1 MKSAVVFYSL
11 DGNTRAVAKEISKKF
26 GAEIFELKETKQR
39 QSGSKSFMKAG
50 FQALFGIKTKLKNT
64 YYDDL
69 RNCGMIYLGTPIWA
83 GKAAPAINSFVSGLE
98 AKGKKF
104 YVFTLQGSDVNANP
118 CSGAIKLIHKL
129 EAKGADTIN
138 AVSFKG
144 GGVNECIS
152 EQDAARIVD
161 ESM

>member
-1 MKSAVVFYSL
+1 MKRAVVFYSL

-26 GAEIFELKETKQR
+26 GAEIFELEETKQR
-39 QSGSKSFMKAG
+39 PKGPKLFMTAG
-50 FQALFGIKTKLKNT
+50 FQALFGVKTKLKNT

-69 RNCGMIYLGTPIWA
+69 KNCDTIYLGTPIWA
-83 GKAAPAINSFVSGLE
+83 GKAAPAVNSFISGLE

-104 YVFTLQGSDVNANP
+104 YVFTLQGSDVNVNP

-129 EAKGADTIN
+129 EAKNADIVK

-152 EQDAARIVD
+152 GESAVRMVD

>member
-11 DGNTRAVAKEISKKF
+11 DGNTRAVAKEISEKF
-26 GAEIFELKETKQR
+26 GTEIFELEERKQR
-39 QSGSKSFMKAG
+39 AKGSKLFMTAG
-50 FQALFGIKTKLKNT
+50 FQALFGIKTELKNT

-69 RNCGMIYLGTPIWA
+69 KNCDMIYLGTPIWA
-83 GKAAPAINSFVSGLE
+83 GKASPAVNSFVSGVK

-104 YVFTLQGSDVNANP
+104 YVFTLQGSDVNVNP

-129 EAKGADTIN
+129 EAKGADTVN

-144 GGVNECIS
+144 GGINQCISRQEAARMVNE
-152 EQDAARIVD
+152 
-161 ESM
+161 SM